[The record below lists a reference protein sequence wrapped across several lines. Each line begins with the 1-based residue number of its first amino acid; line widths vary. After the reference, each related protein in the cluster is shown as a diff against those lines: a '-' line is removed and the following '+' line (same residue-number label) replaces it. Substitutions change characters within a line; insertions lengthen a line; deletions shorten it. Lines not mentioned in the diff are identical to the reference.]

1 MVIIDER
8 QSEGLAVVRHQADAE
23 THGEK
28 SSPDLDNSTLRV
40 ISTIFL
46 NILFYFVVFNNR
58 AFRLQNLSVHL

>member
-1 MVIIDER
+1 MVVIDEC

-46 NILFYFVVFNNR
+46 DFLFYFVGSNYR